1 MKYKRYRA
9 CLLSAFVAAAAAGS
23 ILINCAR
30 ADIVSAAQTV
40 PSGKE
45 FETSSGIVSMG
56 SGTAAIKVNGNAN
69 QTLIG
74 KRFSVYQLFL
84 AENSRDGE
92 SVNYTFDPVCEDAV
106 CNTVSRALSKS
117 GKAVSPEEVTEY
129 MAIDYI
135 QSLNNNPVEGAQ
147 AEQEQEGYYR
157 EFRYFVEALRDEI
170 VSLGISSDTVVVTSV
185 LPDNSVRLTGLDY
198 GYYVLDEVS
207 YVDGTNSAASL
218 CMVDTANPAA
228 EMNVKSDY
236 PSVIKKIQED
246 DENGNISDSG
256 NWNDI
261 GDFEIGQTVPYKFS
275 SYIPNINGYDA
286 YYYAW
291 HDRMDQALSLEED
304 SIKIQIEGKSGSQEK
319 RYILEPGEYRLIS
332 IEDSSEETFC
342 VEIEDVKEIVD
353 REFNNIDDRGHN
365 IYGQTV
371 TFTYDAVL
379 NEHAANDTGRP
390 GFENDVCLEFSND
403 ADGDGG
409 GSTGYTPWDTV
420 VCFTYQLEV
429 VKLNDYGK
437 ALKGAK
443 FRLYSDKNCEQEV
456 YVKRINA
463 GYAVINRDSVGGNDH
478 TGGTMPGEAVEMTSG
493 EDGVYTIYGL
503 DSGTYYLK
511 EIEAP
516 DGYRKLKDPIIL
528 KIEAVYTGER
538 DTYMKGQGES
548 DQILR
553 ELKVTAYI
561 EDFYNGVTQK
571 EDTVLEAD
579 EQSVKANLTVINRV
593 GKKLPVTG
601 TYGIVLMFAAGI
613 SLMIFASVQTR
624 RKREK
629 DR

>member
-1 MKYKRYRA
+1 MKYKGYSV
-9 CLLSAFVAAAAAGS
+9 CFLSLFMAVSAAGI
-23 ILINCAR
+23 ILINCAGS
-30 ADIVSAAQTV
+30 DIVSAAQSE
-40 PSGKE
+40 PAGKE
-45 FETSSGIVSMG
+45 FETSSGIAAMG
-56 SGTAAIKVNGNAN
+56 SGTAEIKVNGNEK

-74 KRFSVYQLFL
+74 KRFSVYRLFL

-92 SVNYTFDPVCEDAV
+92 SVNYTFDPACEDAI
-106 CNTVSRALSKS
+106 CNIVSRALSKS
-117 GKAVSPEEVTEY
+117 GETVNPEEVTEY
-129 MAIDYI
+129 MAIAYI

-147 AEQEQEGYYR
+147 AEQELEGYYSD
-157 EFRYFVEALRDEI
+157 FRYFVEELRDEI
-170 VSLGISSDTVVVTSV
+170 TSLGISCDTVIITSA
-185 LPDNSVRLTGLDY
+185 LPDNSVCLTGLDY

-207 YVDGTNSAASL
+207 YVEGTNSAASL

-246 DENGNISDSG
+246 DENENISDSE

-275 SYIPNINGYDA
+275 SDIPDINGYDT

-291 HDRMDQALSLEED
+291 HDRMDQALSLKED
-304 SIKIQIEGKSGSQEK
+304 SIKIRIEGKIGGQEK
-319 RYILEPGEYRLIS
+319 SYILESGEYRLTG
-332 IEDSSEETFC
+332 IEGGSEETFC
-342 VEIEDVKEIVD
+342 VEIEDVKAVVD

-371 TFTYDAVL
+371 TLTYDAVL

-403 ADGDGG
+403 ADGNGE

-429 VKLNDYGK
+429 TKLNDHGK

-443 FRLYSDKNCEQEV
+443 FRLYSDENCEQEV
-456 YVKRINA
+456 YVKRIKS
-463 GYAVINRDSVGGNDH
+463 GYVVINRDSVGGNDH
-478 TGGTMPGEAVEMTSG
+478 NGGMMPGEAVEMISG
-493 EDGVYTIYGL
+493 EDGLYTIYGL

-511 EIEAP
+511 ETEAP
-516 DGYRKLKDPIIL
+516 DGYKKFTDPIVL
-528 KIEAVYTGER
+528 KIRAVYTGER
-538 DTYMKGQGES
+538 DAYIKGQGKS

-553 ELKVTAYI
+553 ELNVTAYI
-561 EDFYNGVTQK
+561 ESFYNEATQK

-579 EQSVKANLTVINRV
+579 EQEGKANLTVVNRV

-601 TYGIVLMFAAGI
+601 TYAIVLMFAAGI
-613 SLMIFASVQTR
+613 GLMILAAAQTR